1 MNIIKKRLVANNTEY
16 NVEIKHTWV
25 DGEGKTYYVEV
36 KDNHGNVVEKDVAEN
51 VSVAEIIREDIIDR
65 ISEGIYTP
73 PSK

>member
-1 MNIIKKRLVANNTEY
+1 MNIIKKRLIASNTEY

-36 KDNHGNVVEKDVAEN
+36 KDNHGNVVEKDVAKDEN
-51 VSVAEIIREDIIDR
+51 VAETIREDILER

-73 PSK
+73 SK